1 MQTLRSRIVYQNR
14 WMTVREDD
22 IRRSDGS
29 DGIFGVVEKPDAAM
43 VIPVENGRVHMV
55 QQFKYAVG
63 ARFWEFPQ
71 GTWEQA
77 SNYTIEELARGE
89 LREETGLV
97 AAELEFLARIY
108 IAYGFLTQPMHVFV
122 ATGLTQL
129 DAQPEKEE
137 QDIIRGSF
145 PWSEFYQM
153 VEDGRVADA
162 HTLAAVSLLRLKRP
176 DLAG

>member
-14 WMTVREDD
+14 WMTVREDA
-22 IRRSDGS
+22 IRRADGS

-43 VIPVENGRVHMV
+43 VIPLEDGRVHMV
-55 QQFKYAVG
+55 QQYKYAVG

-77 SNYTIEELARGE
+77 ANYSIEDLARGE

-97 AAELEFLARIY
+97 ATHLHFLARIY
-108 IAYGFLTQPMHVFV
+108 IAYGFLTQPMSVFA

-129 DAQPEKEE
+129 DAQPEHEE
-137 QDIIRGSF
+137 QDIVRGVFS
-145 PWSEFYQM
+145 WSEFHQM
-153 VEDGRVADA
+153 VESGQITDS
-162 HTLAAVSLLRLKRP
+162 HTLAALTLLRLKRP